1 MHWIFYCLRR
11 KVSQQYAKCFC
22 SINKELGYFLDN
34 KPILPEDLEQEL
46 QQALQGKETPT
57 IILRVE
63 ESVAIEKAVTVMDIA
78 NQNNFKVILAYDQI
92 KMSLIDTKYKRKSLT
107 VTVFLLSM
115 LLLVMFY
122 IGLSYLDPP
131 IENGIAINF
140 GTTEFGMG
148 NDQPLEK
155 IKSAPK
161 TESAP
166 QKAVKTQE
174 EVLTAENEESVVIPS
189 KKESVVK
196 NTSKRGG

>member
-1 MHWIFYCLRR
+1 
-11 KVSQQYAKCFC
+11 
-22 SINKELGYFLDN
+22 
-34 KPILPEDLEQEL
+34 
-46 QQALQGKETPT
+46 
-57 IILRVE
+57 
-63 ESVAIEKAVTVMDIA
+63 
-78 NQNNFKVILAYDQI
+78 
-92 KMSLIDTKYKRKSLT
+92 MSLIDTKYKRKSLT

-196 NTSKRGG
+196 HLQKRRLKSQLRNQSHPKKLQMLCLVY